1 MAKKFTSNKKILL
14 ITTIFSSMSTITLLT
29 LITFLLLVIMP
40 TRSVSMNDEIYHDIH
55 VEMEISGMSWGFVV
69 NRRLK
74 KLMEIESKERKL

>member
-1 MAKKFTSNKKILL
+1 
-14 ITTIFSSMSTITLLT
+14 MSTITLLT